1 MRRARDR
8 ILHDEHLSGK
18 RSIAERRRF
27 NRLLQGGRQ
36 AVLPPGTFFRSHKG
50 RKNTKRRR
58 SGSPK
63 KRFGRRSIPRKYYAG
78 VKNSKERKRAIRD
91 IKQSRRDYKRGKYHR
106 KRIRVKSF
114 RSKESPHVVR
124 AKKLYN
130 LTSMKD
136 LNEVSRKTGCSKE
149 SLRGII
155 RKGRG
160 AFASS
165 GSRPN
170 QTSDSW
176 AYARLASSISGG
188 KAAKYDCKLLNAGK
202 CSRRVMKLAAKT
214 GCKKKK

>member
-1 MRRARDR
+1 MRRFRER
-8 ILHDEHLSGK
+8 ILHDEHLSGT
-18 RSIAERRRF
+18 RNIADRRRF

-36 AVLPPGTFFRSHKG
+36 AVLPPGTFFRSHKR
-50 RKNTKRRR
+50 RKNTKWR

-63 KRFGRRSIPRKYYAG
+63 KRFGQRSIPRKYYAG

-106 KRIRVKSF
+106 KRVRVKSF

-124 AKKLYN
+124 AKKMYN
-130 LTSMKD
+130 LKSMKN
-136 LNEVSRKTGCSKE
+136 LNEVSRKTGCSKK
-149 SLRGII
+149 SLRGIL

-202 CSRRVMKLAAKT
+202 CNRRVMKLAAKV